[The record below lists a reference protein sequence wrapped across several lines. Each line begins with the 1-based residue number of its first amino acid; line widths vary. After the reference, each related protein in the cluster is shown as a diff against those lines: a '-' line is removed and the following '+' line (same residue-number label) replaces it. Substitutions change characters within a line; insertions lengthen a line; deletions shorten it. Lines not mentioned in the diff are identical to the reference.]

1 MNKVT
6 LNLPKTLYRNLE
18 IQAENEGIPLTQYI
32 VYVLIRQTEGE
43 YTVRVVPEQDVIR
56 QKEAFESLLKKWGKA
71 SPSEIDEILDRRESV
86 QPETEL
92 SSEVIANLKRR
103 IAAAKEKNP

>member
-6 LNLPKTLYRNLE
+6 LSLPKTLYRNLE
-18 IQAENEGIPLTQYI
+18 VQAENEGIPLTQYI

-43 YTVRVVPEQDVIR
+43 YTVRVVPDHDVIR
-56 QKEAFESLLKKWGKA
+56 QKADFDSLLKKWGKA

-86 QPETEL
+86 QPEIEL
-92 SSEVIANLKRR
+92 SQEVIANLKRR
-103 IAAAKEKNP
+103 IAAAKKKNP